1 MSEPPATRW
10 RFSSSGLSSARSHI
24 SNFESSWSHGPVTRS
39 LGLKRVKF
47 SSIYIELGLFPTEK
61 MGRQQQGHIKSRFL
75 IDAHLHR
82 ELRLPGPDRCSE
94 VGPEEHPPV
103 RRRSWESHHIWTE
116 LRYKSV
122 KNNKYMMFCFY
133 QTWNKVPHFIFSS
146 NWICAGDRICLC
158 LVINKSIDRS
168 SCYLKNLKGFFKEF
182 LKGIMFT
189 TYTQILIYL
198 WKSVIFGPSIHRA
211 SFIRNIK

>member
-24 SNFESSWSHGPVTRS
+24 SNFESSWSRGPVTRS

-61 MGRQQQGHIKSRFL
+61 MGWQQQGHIKSRFL

-116 LRYKSV
+116 LRYKILQ
-122 KNNKYMMFCFY
+122 NKKDM
-133 QTWNKVPHFIFSS
+133 TSHLEKKVLEWLNLCWRLNLPP
-146 NWICAGDRICLC
+146 ICLS
-158 LVINKSIDRS
+158 INRSIDQAATLR
-168 SCYLKNLKGFFKEF
+168 
-182 LKGIMFT
+182 I
-189 TYTQILIYL
+189 
-198 WKSVIFGPSIHRA
+198 
-211 SFIRNIK
+211 